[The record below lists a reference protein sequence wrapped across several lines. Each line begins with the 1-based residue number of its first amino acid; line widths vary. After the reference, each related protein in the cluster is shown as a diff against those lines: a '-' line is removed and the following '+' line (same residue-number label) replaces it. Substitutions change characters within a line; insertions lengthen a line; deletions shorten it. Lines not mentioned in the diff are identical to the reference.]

1 MRPPNSSSG
10 NIGKRYAM
18 FEAIHGSAP
27 RMVKE
32 GRAQYAD
39 PCSML
44 RASVM
49 LLSHIGY
56 QAQADKLTA
65 ALDKCMFTEKAL
77 TVTGRDTGCTCTEF
91 GDYVMRTIETL

>member
-1 MRPPNSSSG
+1 
-10 NIGKRYAM
+10 M

-32 GRAQYAD
+32 GRGQYAD

-44 RASVM
+44 RATVM

-56 QAQADKLTA
+56 QKQADALEA
-65 ALDKCMFTEKAL
+65 ALDKCMFDRKEA
-77 TVTGRDTGCTCTEF
+77 GDHRPCGTGCTCSEF
-91 GDYVMRTIETL
+91 GDYVMDTITRMTK